1 MTTLKLYNGTERRV
15 VPNSIAVD
23 PDKIRKEFRKRNVT
37 ASEVSRSIGYANNSL
52 SAAIFAGVFAGP
64 MVQGLASKYNIRPE
78 DYEFKQPEPETIEPV
93 LEDTTVNVDE
103 TAMYTIMKKAFVDA
117 IGEFLNDNLRNVI
130 NMISAGV
137 RDGFK

>member
-78 DYEFKQPEPETIEPV
+78 DYEFKQPEPEIIEP
-93 LEDTTVNVDE
+93 ESGENVNVDE